1 MIELRSDRRGTTGL
15 CRRCGW
21 VRIRAPHDALVR
33 HDDVRPPRA
42 WRCVVLTG
50 GCLRRQRRSRVR
62 SDGGTVCFSLQAACR
77 PKHGCPSGNIPGE
90 NMAPNDEAQYAPETH
105 VRPPREQREKIQL
118 PTIGARAGSEKKR
131 AAAAARARAQPGEG
145 PAVVWVETGLEEMRR
160 FGKPLEKSPT
170 DQVFATEVGT
180 MHAGLQRAGVEVA
193 TFIEETGATSWATA
207 QQHRVVCVC
216 LQLAS
221 RDLLKDPDGL
231 VRMLGRYTGRGIGVC
246 VIQPTPPVPTA
257 KDAKCVRVGKRICG
271 ENEVPLCLD
280 TRSAMQCV
288 MELVA
293 KQYAFVDGR
302 LQRAAAQ
309 PKQEEVS
316 APSPVGSAPSRRA
329 SPTRFRPTPPPAD
342 PQRNRVDP
350 GPSLGIGI
358 ISDLEPEPE
367 VAAIRRPRFM
377 RPRPVQGG
385 AAANAAAARSQFE
398 FDQKRPTDPEITWWS
413 RSRSSRP
420 RP

>member
-1 MIELRSDRRGTTGL
+1 
-15 CRRCGW
+15 
-21 VRIRAPHDALVR
+21 
-33 HDDVRPPRA
+33 
-42 WRCVVLTG
+42 
-50 GCLRRQRRSRVR
+50 
-62 SDGGTVCFSLQAACR
+62 
-77 PKHGCPSGNIPGE
+77 
-90 NMAPNDEAQYAPETH
+90 MAPNDEAQYAPETH

-398 FDQKRPTDPEITWWS
+398 FD
-413 RSRSSRP
+413 RSMPSAVAVAATLTLEVAMLMTETTAGAASCSLRSSRFF
-420 RP
+420 RPSRLSSAPQAWRRSFRVYSSLRTTWSRC